1 MTAYNISQVRSRESH
16 GAFASHGDCQ
26 QAARGQLRAVV
37 IRQGHFHPQHCG
49 HCGDTIGDR
58 DLHAV
63 LCSRRAIVHVL
74 QSISSDVLVGESVA
88 FPKKKCT
95 SQEDRSEHQSNSN
108 GGRPQFSKSLNH
120 VLTWHLMPNLLSCE
134 LRRHLLRT

>member
-1 MTAYNISQVRSRESH
+1 MTAYNISKVRSRESH

-63 LCSRRAIVHVL
+63 LCGRRAIVHVL

-88 FPKKKCT
+88 FPKRNARVRKT
-95 SQEDRSEHQSNSN
+95 VQSTNPIQMAEGPSSAKALITCLP
-108 GGRPQFSKSLNH
+108 GI
-120 VLTWHLMPNLLSCE
+120 
-134 LRRHLLRT
+134 